1 MTRRRPRVSFAL
13 LTAMSLV
20 LVLVSCGD
28 DDPRLQSMRNLEPE
42 PPTEDRVQEL
52 KRTIAEY
59 EDLVAEAIEAAIR
72 EADALKLLG
81 QEYMRQELYGPAFD
95 AYSEAIRIE
104 PRNQVL
110 HYLAAVAAGLVG
122 KAQARPDARAEYLRL
137 AERSYLQAVEIAP
150 NYLDARYGLGVL
162 YVFELGEP
170 VKALPH
176 LERALEISEN
186 HAPALFVLARAH
198 VALGNVEEAVDAYD
212 RIIRAAPGDE
222 MRRRAERNRQL
233 ILGGES

>member
-1 MTRRRPRVSFAL
+1 MTRRRAGVSFAL

-20 LVLVSCGD
+20 LMLGSCERD
-28 DDPRLQSMRNLEPE
+28 DARLQSMRNLEPE
-42 PPTEDRVQEL
+42 PPSEDRVQEL

-81 QEYMRQELYGPAFD
+81 QEYMRQELYGPALD
-95 AYSEAIRIE
+95 AYEEAIRIE
-104 PRNQVL
+104 PRNHVL
-110 HYLAAVAAGLVG
+110 HYLAAVAAGYVG
-122 KAQARPDARAEYLRL
+122 KAQARPDVRAEYLRL
-137 AERSYLQAVEIAP
+137 AERSYLEAVEISP

-176 LERALEISEN
+176 LEHALDISEN

-198 VALGNVEEAVDAYD
+198 VALGNVDEAVDAYD
-212 RIIRAAPGDE
+212 RIIRTAPGDE

-233 ILGGES
+233 LLGGES

>member
-1 MTRRRPRVSFAL
+1 MTRRRAGVSFAL

-20 LVLVSCGD
+20 LVLGSCGR

-81 QEYMRQELYGPAFD
+81 QEYMRQELYGPALD
-95 AYSEAIRIE
+95 AYEEAIRIE
-104 PRNQVL
+104 PRNHVL
-110 HYLAAVAAGLVG
+110 HYLAAVAAGHVG
-122 KAQARPDARAEYLRL
+122 KAQVRSDVRAEYLRL
-137 AERSYLQAVEIAP
+137 AERSYLQAVEISP

-176 LERALEISEN
+176 LEHALDISEN

-198 VALGNVEEAVDAYD
+198 VALGNVDEAVDAYD
-212 RIIRAAPGDE
+212 RIIRTAPGDE

-233 ILGGES
+233 LLGGES